1 MSNNIRRVNFFGAPS
16 AGKSVLA
23 TELFV
28 HCKKFAR
35 NCEVVNELARE
46 WAYVDRNIQSMDQVY
61 LFASQLNREDTLLSR
76 SKVQFVISDSPLML
90 NIFYSNRHNPKFKE
104 PLEQLSRIFDQK
116 YESINFFCPIN
127 YNYAFHKEGRHF
139 DYEESKI
146 FSDQMKNFLDQYY
159 KPEELHIVPQES
171 RLQFVIDKLENVFW

>member
-1 MSNNIRRVNFFGAPS
+1 MKNNIRRINFFGAPS

-28 HCKKFAR
+28 HCKKLAR

-46 WAYVDRNIQSMDQVY
+46 WAYVDRSIQSMDQIY
-61 LFASQLNREDTLLSR
+61 LFASQMNREDTLLSR

-90 NIFYSNRHNPKFKE
+90 NLFYSKRQNHEFRL

-116 YESINFFCPIN
+116 YESINFFCPLN
-127 YNYAFHKEGRHF
+127 ESYVFHNEGRHF
-139 DYEESKI
+139 DYEESKM
-146 FSDQMKNFLDQYY
+146 FSDQMKSFLDEYY
-159 KPEELHIVPQES
+159 APEDLIVVPQES
-171 RLQFVIDKLENVFW
+171 RLQFVIDKLTGVFW